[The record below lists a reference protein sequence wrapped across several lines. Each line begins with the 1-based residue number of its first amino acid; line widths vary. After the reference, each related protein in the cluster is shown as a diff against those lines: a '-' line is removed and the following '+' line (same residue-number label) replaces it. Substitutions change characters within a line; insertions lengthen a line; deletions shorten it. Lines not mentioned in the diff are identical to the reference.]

1 MTDDRN
7 TGSEPLGDNEFDD
20 QTDGELDSRLLS
32 DGALWRQLNPPN
44 SELDALLPEEFGRAP
59 AEQEQSSG
67 GASSRPQGRSQ
78 PWYRARAPWL
88 VAASV
93 ILVAAAVTVPLAMSR
108 SDRLATAPTTPSDQ
122 TRPSSPSTA
131 STGGTSANPNAH
143 SVGPTGAP
151 SPSESPTGPAC
162 PASIAVGSGDVPRKP
177 TVDTKGRLVPARTP
191 TSVLIC
197 RYGPLN
203 NLGLPTSGRLVA
215 QARLGGDL
223 SRVAHDLGSAK
234 PIPLR
239 ARSDPAI
246 RRACTDIGGP
256 EIDYL
261 MAVGYPDGVVWVTTA
276 EEPNRCVNAS
286 NGAQTADGS
295 FDHLI
300 GGALTSKTWGGG
312 SRPSVSSAP
321 GCAGG
326 NWTSGVR
333 WADTVIGQG
342 VLTGRAATIRGIPH
356 LEMRLTV
363 TQAGREPRTGTR
375 TVWVAGGTADGV
387 GLEDRGGRTAAWAP
401 DGSMIAQYSSDE
413 QGRTI
418 ISPMPVIDGQVAF
431 GITWCTDQPGLP
443 GTQRRVEYVHQG
455 PDGPVTLSKKAT
467 LVPLGA
473 VVTAIGGAL
482 AAELSAPPNS
492 SSTAETSTPQVTTPP
507 VPATTPD
514 RPAVLEVPAAGHPT
528 RVRIELAMV
537 ESSGGKT
544 VVCPDYSVALSG
556 ASEGGTATADAAPPA
571 GRPACRGAI
580 PVTGVDVARLD
591 KVSASSG
598 FAALEGTYD
607 GQMLTVTQQS
617 AAVRPDPQA
626 ELRFDPTACPAPAG
640 GWQQGYQRVTDG
652 ATALHAILDKN
663 PERYGDLAIGYA
675 GSVTVPPTDSANPSG
690 DLEALTA
697 VLVIGV
703 VGDAADRSAALAT
716 IRASYQGN
724 LCLVRSPHSKPA
736 VEAQQTTILKRAGGG
751 DSWQRLGITMIAEP
765 QDPIGVPWSEIDV
778 VAYTPEIA
786 ALLAGIDGPAIRV
799 HAWMTPIG

>member
-7 TGSEPLGDNEFDD
+7 IGPESLGDNGFDD
-20 QTDGELDSRLLS
+20 QPDGGLDSRLLS
-32 DGALWRQLNPPN
+32 DGALWRQLNPPR
-44 SELDALLPEEFGRAP
+44 SELDALLPKDSGRVP
-59 AEQEQSSG
+59 ARLAQSTG
-67 GASSRPQGRSQ
+67 PASSRPQGRSQ

-93 ILVAAAVTVPLAMSR
+93 ILMAAAVTVPLAMSR
-108 SDRLATAPTTPSDQ
+108 PDQLATAPTTPSEQ
-122 TRPSSPSTA
+122 TRPSSPPTA
-131 STGGTSANPNAH
+131 STGDTSANPNPQ
-143 SVGPTGAP
+143 SVGPAGAP
-151 SPSESPTGPAC
+151 SPSEAPTGAAC

-177 TVDTKGRLVPARTP
+177 TVDTAGRLVPARTP

-203 NLGLPTSGRLVA
+203 NLGLPTSGRVVA

-223 SRVAHDLGSAK
+223 SGVARDLGSAK

-246 RRACTDIGGP
+246 QRACTDIGGP

-276 EEPNRCVNAS
+276 EEPNKCANAS
-286 NGAQTADGS
+286 NGALTADRS
-295 FDHLI
+295 FDELI
-300 GGALTSKTWGGG
+300 GGALTSRTWGGG
-312 SRPSVSSAP
+312 SRPSMSSEP
-321 GCAGG
+321 SCAGG
-326 NWTSGVR
+326 NWTSGAR
-333 WADTVIGQG
+333 WADTVIGKG
-342 VLTGRAATIRGIPH
+342 VPTGRTATIGGIPH
-356 LEMRLTV
+356 SEMRLTV

-375 TVWVAGGTADGV
+375 TVWMAGGTADGV
-387 GLEDRGGRTAAWAP
+387 RLDDRGGRIAAWAP

-455 PDGPVTLSKKAT
+455 PEGSVTLSKKAT

-473 VVTAIGGAL
+473 VVTAIGGVPV
-482 AAELSAPPNS
+482 AELSAPPKS
-492 SSTAETSTPQVTTPP
+492 SSAAETSKLQPTTTPA
-507 VPATTPD
+507 PATTPD
-514 RPAVLEVPAAGHPT
+514 RPAVLEVPAGHPT

-556 ASEGGTATADAAPPA
+556 ASEGGTATADAAPPT

-580 PVTGVDVARLD
+580 PVTGVDATRLD
-591 KVSASSG
+591 KVGAASG

-607 GQMLTVTQQS
+607 GQTLTVMQQS
-617 AAVRPDPQA
+617 AAVRGDPQA

-652 ATALHAILDKN
+652 AAAVHAILVKN

-675 GSVTVPPTDSANPSG
+675 GSVTVPPTDSANPFG

-724 LCLVRSPHSKPA
+724 LCLVPSPHSKPA
-736 VEAQQTTILKRAGGG
+736 VQAQQTEILKRAGGG

-765 QDPIGVPWSEIDV
+765 HDPLGVPWSEIDV

-799 HAWMTPIG
+799 HAWMTPLG